1 MLSES
6 ESFIEEVSD
15 EVRRDK
21 LFKLFKKYGWVLAL
35 VVIAIVG
42 GTAYNEWAK
51 SQLETTARLHG
62 DLMQAA
68 RTAGDVDALRS
79 LTEGDAPLAVLAQ
92 FERANIL
99 STAGDTAGA
108 VQALRDVTLNAE
120 APAVYADLAWLKIIM
135 LDGANMGESERN
147 SAYERLTAPNAPYRL
162 LAQEQRAMQ
171 YVRDGDMDAAK
182 AELAALLADPSITP
196 GLRNRA
202 QQLMVA
208 LGGDGGADTA
218 NG

>member
-21 LFKLFKKYGWVLAL
+21 LFKIFKKYGWILAL
-35 VVIAIVG
+35 VVVSIVG
-42 GTAYNEWAK
+42 GTAYNEWNKA
-51 SQLETTARLHG
+51 QLETMARLHG

-68 RTAGDVDALRS
+68 RAAGDVDALRP
-79 LTEGDAPLAVLAQ
+79 LTEGDAPLTVLAQ
-92 FERANIL
+92 FERSNIL
-99 STAGDTAGA
+99 TAAGDTVGA
-108 VQALRDVTLNAE
+108 VQALRAVTQNLD
-120 APAVYADLAWLKIIM
+120 APAIYTDLAWLKIIM
-135 LDGANMGESERN
+135 LDGANMAENERN
-147 SAYERLTAPNAPYRL
+147 DAYERLTAPNGPYRL

-171 YVRDGDMDAAK
+171 YVRDGDIDAAK
-182 AELAALLADPSITP
+182 AELAKLLVDPSITP

-202 QQLMVA
+202 QQLIVA
-208 LGGDGGADTA
+208 LGGSLEADSA